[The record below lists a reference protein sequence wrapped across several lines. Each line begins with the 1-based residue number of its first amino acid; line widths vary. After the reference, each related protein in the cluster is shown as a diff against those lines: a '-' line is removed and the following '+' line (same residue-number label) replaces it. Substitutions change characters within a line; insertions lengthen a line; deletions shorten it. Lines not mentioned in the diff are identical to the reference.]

1 LFKEILHREQGFW
14 LSSGPNSDTVLS
26 SRVRLAR
33 NMKGL
38 FFHSNLTR
46 ADTEEIWDICNSFAK
61 DSCFEKRIKIVDLNN
76 IGAGERR
83 YLRER
88 NLITYEMEVSDFS
101 LVMINET
108 DDFSIMV
115 NDEDHFRIQVIRPGL
130 QLEETWRLADKI
142 DDELNRFVNYSFLRE
157 YGYLTSC
164 PSNIGTGM
172 KASVLLHLP
181 VLTMK
186 NSVASLKDKLKTAGA
201 ILSGTINNSDRT
213 VGAIYQIS
221 NRVSLGLSE
230 IDIIE
235 NVDSAINK
243 LIELEDSARDRY
255 LSESRIE
262 LEDRV
267 WRSFG
272 VLKYS
277 RSLTYREAME
287 KLSDIRLGIILAII
301 KNYELSMIND
311 IMVNIQWSHLQHYF
325 NRIINS
331 SEECDEFRA
340 EFIRNN
346 IEKVE

>member
-1 LFKEILHREQGFW
+1 MFKEILHREQGFW
-14 LSSGPNSDTVLS
+14 LSSGPNNDIVLS

-38 FFHSNLTR
+38 FFQNNITR
-46 ADTEEIWDICNSFAK
+46 SDTEEIRAICGRFAEE
-61 DSCFEKRIKIVDLNN
+61 SIFEKKIKIIDLND

-83 YLRER
+83 FLRER
-88 NLITYEMEVSDFS
+88 NLITYEMESSDFS

-130 QLEETWRLADKI
+130 QLEETYRIADKI
-142 DDELNRFVNYSFLRE
+142 DDELNKFVNYSFSRE

-172 KASVLLHLP
+172 KVSVMLHLP

-186 NSVASLKDKLKTAGA
+186 NIVPSLKDKLKIAGA
-201 ILSGTINNSDRT
+201 LLSGTIDNSDRT
-213 VGAIYQIS
+213 VGSIYQVS

-243 LIELEDSARDRY
+243 LIELEDSARDKC
-255 LSESRIE
+255 LSESRIA

-272 VLKYS
+272 ILRYS
-277 RSLTYREAME
+277 RHLTYLEAME

-301 KNYELSMIND
+301 KNYELSTIND
-311 IMVNIQWSHLQHYF
+311 MMVNIQWSHLQHYF
-325 NRIINS
+325 NRIINN

-340 EFIRNN
+340 EYIRNN
-346 IEKVE
+346 IQKME

>member
-1 LFKEILHREQGFW
+1 MFREILHREQGFW
-14 LSSGPNSDTVLS
+14 LSSGPNSDIVLS
-26 SRVRLAR
+26 SRIRLAR

-46 ADTEEIWDICNSFAK
+46 SDAEEIRSICSRFAEESSFGK
-61 DSCFEKRIKIVDLNN
+61 KIKIIDLNN
-76 IGAGERR
+76 IGSGERR

-88 NLITYEMEVSDFS
+88 NLITYEMEISDFS
-101 LVMINET
+101 LVMLNEA

-130 QLEETWRLADKI
+130 QLEETYRTADKI
-142 DDELNRFVNYSFLRE
+142 DDELNRFVNYSFSRE

-172 KASVLLHLP
+172 KVSVMLHLP

-186 NSVASLKDKLKTAGA
+186 NSVGSLRDKLKTAGV
-201 ILSGTINNSDRT
+201 ILSGTIDKSDRT
-213 VGAIYQIS
+213 VGAIYQVS

-255 LSESRIE
+255 MSESRIE

-277 RSLTYREAME
+277 RNLTYMEAMD

-301 KNYELSMIND
+301 KNYELSTIND
-311 IMVNIQWSHLQHYF
+311 MMVNIQWSHLQHYF

-331 SEECDEFRA
+331 SDECDEFRA
-340 EFIRNN
+340 EYLRNN
-346 IEKVE
+346 IQKTE

>member
-1 LFKEILHREQGFW
+1 LFREILHREQGFW
-14 LSSGPNSDTVLS
+14 LSSGPNNDIVLS

-33 NMKGL
+33 NLKGL
-38 FFHSNLTR
+38 FFHRNITR
-46 ADTEEIWDICNSFAK
+46 SDVDEIRDICDRFAEE
-61 DSCFEKRIKIVDLNN
+61 SSFEKKVKIIDLNN

-88 NLITYEMEVSDFS
+88 NLITYEMEISDFS

-130 QLEETWRLADKI
+130 QLEETYRIADKI
-142 DDELNRFVNYSFLRE
+142 DDELNRFVNYSFSRE

-172 KASVLLHLP
+172 KVSAMLHLP

-186 NSVASLKDKLKTAGA
+186 NSVAGLKDKLKTAGA
-201 ILSGTINNSDRT
+201 ILSGTIDNNDRT

-230 IDIIE
+230 VDIIE
-235 NVDSAINK
+235 NVDSVINK
-243 LIELEDSARDRY
+243 LIELEDGARDRY
-255 LSESRIE
+255 LSEFRIE

-277 RSLTYREAME
+277 RNLTYLEAME

-311 IMVNIQWSHLQHYF
+311 LMVNIQWSHLQHYF
-325 NRIINS
+325 NRIIS
-331 SEECDEFRA
+331 SSDECDEFRA
-340 EFIRNN
+340 EYLRNN
-346 IEKVE
+346 IQKVE